1 MNYFTVTIP
10 PDFIFHEGDDDS
22 FSANGE
28 VKLDVTRVGVY
39 DLINITVSSDNV
51 TYQDTDTKYWNLT
64 STETSATIH
73 YQMKKGTSSSDH
85 INPST
90 PVTHL
95 VKNGEQII
103 SSGVDKSVWLHLKV
117 VGQPSITGTYSDT
130 LKFDVEF
137 YSPDH
142 QP

>member
-64 STETSATIH
+64 STETSTTIH